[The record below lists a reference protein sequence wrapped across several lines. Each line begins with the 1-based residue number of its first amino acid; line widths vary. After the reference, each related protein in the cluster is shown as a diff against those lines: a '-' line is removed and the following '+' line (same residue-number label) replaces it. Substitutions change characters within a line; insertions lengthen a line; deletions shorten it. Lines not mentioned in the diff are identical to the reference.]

1 MSQESVEIVR
11 QVFETFND
19 EDIERTLALTHPDF
33 ELEVPPDLSAE
44 PDIYRGHDGM
54 RRYWESFRDAME
66 EIRFQPERFWDAGDV
81 VVVAMHGSARGR
93 RTAIPVELRT
103 AGTWAICDGKVIRV
117 RAYAS
122 LSEALEAAGLS
133 TS

>member
-1 MSQESVEIVR
+1 MSQEDVEIVR
-11 QVFETFND
+11 QIFEVFNG
-19 EDIERTLALTHPDF
+19 EDIELILALTHPDF

-66 EIRFQPERFWDAGDV
+66 EIRIEPEGFWDAGEA
-81 VVVAMHGSARGR
+81 VVVAMRVTAKGR
-93 RTAIPVELRT
+93 RTAIAVEQRT
-103 AGTWAICDGKVIRV
+103 AGTWTICEGKVIRV

-122 LSEALEAAGLS
+122 LSEALEAVGLS
-133 TS
+133 E